1 MSDSDTRQNDIT
13 KPLDLENLR
22 VVSAVGRGAKGV
34 VFLARTGDRSSEE
47 CVALKVIPK
56 ALILQ
61 KAKLIN
67 DVEYTR
73 VSFEEQVLR
82 RFDHLLLPRLR
93 GVFETDRVVGF
104 AIDYCHGGTLRSLRK
119 KQTEKMFSDDT
130 IRYFQIFSLLFL
142 FHTVWL
148 GK

>member
-93 GVFETDRVVGF
+93 GVFETEKVVGF
-104 AIDYCHGGTLRSLRK
+104 GIDYCHGGTLHSLRK
-119 KQTEKMFSDDT
+119 KQTEKMFS
-130 IRYFQIFSLLFL
+130 S
-142 FHTVWL
+142 
-148 GK
+148 